1 MDEPFDTTTQRK
13 VSIESGSA
21 AETRLPDRWLPLA
34 RLTWGIVAVLTLTVF
49 IASLP
54 LYLAQLQITCVGVS
68 CAAGQL
74 TPQAARGLLNLGFS
88 MSSYALLIVIFV
100 VASALVWFGV
110 AMIII
115 WQKSDDRMGLVVALM
130 LILQGANG
138 LTGNVSG
145 GQSIWQYP
153 SAAVNYLAFV
163 LLFLVFCLFP
173 DGKFVPRW
181 MKWLAIGWIGL
192 SLFSFFPVVAPFW
205 FQLSFG
211 LLFYGFLGSGVM
223 AQIYRYR
230 HVSNALQRQQT
241 KWIIFGVATVF
252 LLEAGLFLSYLV
264 FPSFSQQNVF
274 FSLFS
279 IIVGNSIPVLIPLS
293 FGMAI
298 LRHHLWDIDVI
309 INRAVVYGLLT
320 ALLALVYVGCVFAF
334 QSLSLV
340 FKEELS
346 HNPITVVASTLVSAA
361 LFQPLRFGIQRVI
374 DRRFYRRKYNSA
386 RTLTA
391 FSATL
396 RDEVDL
402 DQLSEQLLAVVE
414 ETMQPAHVSLWLR
427 SPEQFGERN
436 TRLLPRIDEEEAVVG

>member
-54 LYLAQLQITCVGVS
+54 LYLAQLQITCAGVS

-192 SLFSFFPVVAPFW
+192 SLFGFFSVVASFW
-205 FQLSFG
+205 FQLSLG

-436 TRLLPRIDEEEAVVG
+436 TRLLPRIDEEEGVG